1 MRISFGKLAL
11 AALALFISA
20 PAHAWDMLDPNPST
34 KQILH
39 DGSAIYALK
48 DNGNIWMF
56 SGGRWQPIDNGSGT
70 RQIAA
75 AGGRVYA
82 MKDDGRVYRLSFG
95 QWSALGSRG
104 SRQIAAAG
112 KDLYTLE
119 NNDDIYMFWHQDGQ
133 WRKVDN
139 GSRTTMIDADDVNG
153 LFVLKQ
159 NGRIF
164 QHTPQ
169 QSFTNFR
176 IFDDNSGG
184 NGPAT
189 HSMSTSAGH
198 LYVLKAAGAVWHN
211 VNGNWRQIDNGANS
225 AQIAADGNGCS
236 VLKNDGNVW
245 TFRNENWVNS
255 YQSGGVRQ
263 IAARA
268 DEVVALRADGIL
280 IARQGNFGFASE
292 IRVQNFENLYN
303 K

>member
-1 MRISFGKLAL
+1 MRITFGKLAL

-20 PAHAWDMLDPNPST
+20 PAHAQWEMLDQNPGT
-34 KQILH
+34 KQIVH
-39 DGSAIYALK
+39 DGSAVYALK

-56 SGGRWQPIDNGSGT
+56 QGGRWQQIDNGDGT

-82 MKDDGRVYRLSFG
+82 MKNDGRVYRLSYG
-95 QWSALGSRG
+95 QWSAIGSKG
-104 SRQIAAAG
+104 SRQMAAAD

-119 NNDDIYMFWHQDGQ
+119 NNDDIFMFWHGDGQ
-133 WRKVDN
+133 WRKIDN
-139 GSRTTMIDADDVNG
+139 GTRTTMIDADERAG
-153 LFVLKQ
+153 LYVLKT

-164 QHTPQ
+164 HHRGNAQ
-169 QSFTNFR
+169 FE

-189 HSMSTSAGH
+189 QMISASAGVV
-198 LYVLKAAGAVWHN
+198 YVLKQSGAVWRN
-211 VNGNWRQIDNGANS
+211 NGGWQQIDNGANS
-225 AQIAADGNGCS
+225 LQIAGDGNGCS

-255 YQSGGVRQ
+255 YRSGGVRQ

-268 DEVVALRADGIL
+268 DEVVALRPDGIL
-280 IARQGNFGFASE
+280 IARQGNFGFASD
-292 IRVQNFENLYN
+292 IRVQNFETLYN
-303 K
+303 NAR